1 MELSKSTKSLSK
13 KKKKRKEKIW
23 RLSIGVGEV
32 AVTLPTQMLKFRGY
46 SKCELATPRYI
57 PENSKFLIKILQ
69 TEHHYRFTLPLIVA
83 KKLKSAIQNK

>member
-1 MELSKSTKSLSK
+1 MQK
-13 KKKKRKEKIW
+13 KKKKRREKIS

-46 SKCELATPRYI
+46 SKYELATPRYI